1 MATRYKAIVD
11 ELAVAIRHGLLPA
24 GSQLPTH
31 RQLAKSRRIS
41 LATATR
47 IYSELSAMGLVSGET
62 GRGTFVRDI
71 SLPEGLGIDQQ
82 MPTNG
87 MLDLNFNHAT
97 LSYQTGLLRE
107 ALRQLTTSG
116 ELESLLRY
124 QPHAG
129 RVQDR
134 EIIAHYLASAD
145 FTPSPGSI
153 LIVNGAQHGLA
164 VVAMGLLKP
173 GDVVAVDALTYPGF
187 KALARTLHLDLVSIP
202 IYQNAPDLLAFAQLC
217 RERSVKAIYCMPT
230 LHNPLGWVLTR
241 QQRQKIAAIARQHH
255 LLIIEDTAYAY
266 LVRHAPPPLAYFAP
280 ERTLYITSFSKNLAA
295 GLRIGAIVSPRC
307 YYPTL
312 ERVIRTTT
320 WNTPALITR
329 LVCQWLQDGTARR
342 LEILKRRDA
351 RQRQRL
357 AKALLAPLHS
367 ISHANSYFIWLPL
380 TDEVRSETIVKRLV
394 QQNISVSTAEPFSVS
409 HNTPHAIRLA
419 LGSIPLD
426 ILQQTLI
433 KIRDIILHA
442 QYE

>member
-1 MATRYKAIVD
+1 MTARYKAIVD
-11 ELAVAIRHGLLPA
+11 QLVIAIRNGRLPA

-31 RQLAKSRRIS
+31 RQLAQSQQIS

-71 SLPEGLGIDQQ
+71 SLPAGLGIDQQ
-82 MPTNG
+82 MPIRG
-87 MLDLNFNHAT
+87 MLDLNFNHST
-97 LSYQTGLLRE
+97 LSYQTELLRE

-116 ELESLLRY
+116 ELESVLRY

-129 RVQDR
+129 RSQDR
-134 EIIAHYLASAD
+134 EIIANYLSTAD
-145 FTPSPGSI
+145 FNPRPEMV

-164 VVAMGLLKP
+164 VVTMGLLQP
-173 GDVVAVDALTYPGF
+173 GDIVAVDALTYPGF
-187 KALARTLHLDLVSIP
+187 KALARCLHLDLVAIP
-202 IYQNAPDLLAFAQLC
+202 VSEQAPDLQALAQLC
-217 RERSVKAIYCMPT
+217 RQRPVKAIYCMPT
-230 LHNPLGWVLTR
+230 LHNPLGWVLNR
-241 QQRQKIAAIARQHH
+241 QQRQKIAAIARHH
-255 LLIIEDTAYAY
+255 NLLIIEDTAYAY

-295 GLRIGAIVSPRC
+295 GLRVGAIVSPPS
-307 YYPTL
+307 YYATL
-312 ERVIRTTT
+312 ERNIRATT

-357 AKALLAPLHS
+357 ATTLLSPLS
-367 ISHANSYFIWLPL
+367 CVSHPSSYFIWLPL
-380 TDEVRSETIVKRLV
+380 TDEVRAETIVKRLA

-409 HNTPHAIRLA
+409 HNAPHAIRIA
-419 LGSIPLD
+419 LGSISLGLLQETLVKVRNVILD
-426 ILQQTLI
+426 
-433 KIRDIILHA
+433 A